1 MADAVYTNICIL
13 PASQRTTRTGCA
25 IACQMATL
33 LSDRTSNAAPFFAF
47 NSHSRFAAFHFETV
61 ATAPVESEADV
72 AFAAAALGAA
82 VFEATGFAAAV
93 EEAIGVAGAAADRN
107 MANVSVPPA
116 MTSRPA

>member
-61 ATAPVESEADV
+61 ATAAVDV
-72 AFAAAALGAA
+72 AFVAAGLGADA
-82 VFEATGFAAAV
+82 FDATGFGAVV
-93 EEAIGVAGAAADRN
+93 EEPMGVAGAAADRN
-107 MANVSVPPA
+107 IANVSVPP
-116 MTSRPA
+116 